1 MKQKSFL
8 YMILLVA
15 ALILQSAAFAQEAD
29 SEDDKTSDD
38 AAYKAKVSVTARG
51 YQSRLTSTPGGIG
64 VITDEDL
71 LYQQPNSISDA
82 LSNVPGVSKSADS
95 SWGSEMSIRGSSRSH
110 VVMLV
115 DGIRLNTATGVAA
128 QFGTIDPMAVERIEI
143 LKGPISSLYGSGT
156 IGGVVNIITRNG
168 YFSKSDKI
176 NGGSNVSYNSNT
188 SGFNTYAFTS
198 YNSPVFYAFA
208 SGSYR
213 DHDSFKDGNGD
224 KMSNSQFEDVQG
236 NLNLGYKINSSNILE
251 LKTQYYEGK
260 DIGIPGNDN
269 FPEVAEVTYPETTRM
284 LINLDYTFK
293 PGGSMLQES
302 KLKLSYHSIER
313 NVIVADPNPLLAKIE
328 PEADHVTYGSVWTNI
343 LKAGDHTIVTGA
355 DAWMWALSSTREK
368 TKNNGETSIDT
379 PIPDSWLLSTGIFAE
394 DDWKINKKIKLNFGG
409 RFDRIQ
415 VQNDEAMLY
424 KKPFDTAPPPPES
437 NRVIWEEH
445 DVNEYSWNAHVG
457 ATYYITEPWNVTLLM
472 ARGYR
477 AASLEERYKYI
488 KLGGGIE
495 KWGDPN
501 LEPEE
506 SLFSELGL
514 HFAGRKIEAGV
525 AAYYN
530 RMENLIT
537 EVQVSSTRYEM
548 QNISEAA
555 LYGTEAEV
563 TLHLTR
569 WLKIMGNIAYTRG
582 EDTKNNEDL
591 PAIAPLN
598 GFFRVNLEPL
608 RGLWANI
615 DAVYNGSQKNV
626 PTGTEESD
634 QWTRFDAAA
643 GYRFAI
649 AGMSHEIYCAV
660 DNVLDKEYTD
670 YLTNSRGY
678 IFNEPGRT
686 YRVGYKMTF

>member
-1 MKQKSFL
+1 MRQKIFL
-8 YMILLVA
+8 YMILLTA
-15 ALILQSAAFAQEAD
+15 ALMVNSAAFSQGAD
-29 SEDDKTSDD
+29 SENDRIDD
-38 AAYKAKVSVTARG
+38 AAYKAKISVTARG

-64 VITDEDL
+64 VITADDL
-71 LYQQPNSISDA
+71 LYQQPDSISDA
-82 LSNVPGVSKSADS
+82 LRLVPGVSKRADS
-95 SWGSEMSIRGSSRSH
+95 SWGSDISIRGSSRSH

-168 YFSKSDKI
+168 YFNESDKI
-176 NGGSNVSYNSNT
+176 DGGLNVSYNSNT
-188 SGFNTYAFTS
+188 GGFNTYAFTS
-198 YNSPVFYAFA
+198 YNGQAFYAFA

-213 DHDSFKDGNGD
+213 DHGSFKDGNGD

-236 NLNLGYKINSSNILE
+236 NFNLGYKINSSNILE

-260 DIGIPGNDN
+260 DIGIPGSDN
-269 FPEVAEVTYPETTRM
+269 FTAQSVVSYPTVSRM
-284 LINLDYTFK
+284 LLNLNYTYR
-293 PGGSMLQES
+293 PVGLILQES
-302 KLKLSYHSIER
+302 KVKLSYHSIER
-313 NVIVADPNPLLAKIE
+313 NVLVEKHNPILAKIE
-328 PEADHVTYGSVWTNI
+328 PEADHITYGSVWTNI
-343 LKAGDHTIVTGA
+343 LKAGDHAIVAGA
-355 DAWMWALSSTREK
+355 DAWMWALSSTRLR

-394 DDWKINKKIKLNFGG
+394 DDWKVNKKIKLNFGG

-424 KKPFDTAPPPPES
+424 KKPFDTAPPPLAP
-437 NRVIWEEH
+437 NRVIWDEH
-445 DVNEYSWNAHVG
+445 DVTEYSWNAHTG
-457 ATYYITEPWNVTLLM
+457 ATYYITEPWSLTFLM

-488 KLGGGIE
+488 NLGGGSE
-495 KWGDPN
+495 KWGDPK

-514 HFAGRKIEAGV
+514 HFAGRKIEAGA

-530 RMENLIT
+530 RLKNLIA
-537 EVQVSSTRYEM
+537 EVQVTPTRNEM
-548 QNISEAA
+548 QNIAEAS
-555 LYGTEAEV
+555 LYGAEAEA
-563 TLHLTR
+563 TLHLSG
-569 WLKIMGNIAYTRG
+569 WLKVTGNMAYTRG

-615 DAVYNGSQKNV
+615 DAVYNGSQKRV

-643 GYRFAI
+643 GYRFETG
-649 AGMSHEIYCAV
+649 GMNHEIYCAI
-660 DNVLDKEYTD
+660 DNILDKEYTD
-670 YLTNSRGY
+670 YLTSSRGY